1 MLCPFPWCED
11 ELQLELS
18 KIFTRLKIVGKKKE
32 RARLT
37 EDIVH
42 MTDTFKSHEECEKP
56 RVVLIEGQPGM
67 GKTTYCQKL
76 AYDWSVED
84 ISPEASFPK
93 VEMLLVLKC
102 RDMKTANIEEIID
115 DQLLPLDVG
124 KREKEN
130 FFHFICCNQSKILLI
145 LDGLDEMSDDLL
157 KCMLL
162 LIQGK
167 VFPYTHLLLTARHE
181 AGLKVRRYC
190 DTLLEIVGY
199 TNVDADCY
207 IKKYFKSH
215 EDPRLAIK
223 LLKKLD
229 RNRQLR
235 ELTSNPLN
243 TALLCLVCEDTRGIF
258 PSNRTKLYD
267 ELVSCV
273 LRRYFAKTGGSV
285 DDNDPIKACETQLN
299 QLGKMA
305 LKALLKDQLAFSAE
319 ELTGH
324 STEFL
329 EFGFLS
335 REAGASKIRPKPN
348 YAFTH
353 KTFQEYFAAF
363 HLSHELLT
371 GDRDKAG
378 LLSQLSPVD
387 KFWQVWEFLFSM
399 VASTSDHVDD
409 DAASLLVSRL
419 CASFHH
425 KRAELSL
432 SSAEDYDIDDNSSDD
447 YLYDSDGWNYD
458 DYEDFDDYYNYDD
471 YNDSDDYD
479 YDNDYDVEDEVYDY
493 DEDDYDSY
501 DSCEEDTRVPICED
515 SSYDWDNDQVEPK
528 GTLMELT
535 FLTKTLSLIC
545 DCEQGETQLSDNQKK
560 MAASLA
566 HCFPVYQLKV
576 DGASRYA
583 AVLSE
588 YLKANNNL
596 TELVWCDELDE
607 LALATI
613 EHVLRPGHNLVHLRL
628 RGELRSTSLT
638 PALQE
643 NRTLTH
649 LNLSGASIG
658 IPGAKA
664 LRNVLQSNCTLTH
677 LSLPSNKIGH
687 IGAEALAKGLQSNEV
702 LVHLNIRFN
711 WIGDQ
716 GVLALSQALKFNQ
729 TLTYLDVAEFPFLPF
744 SESDFDDLDG
754 IMGDSGITAIAHSLR
769 SNCSLTYLDL
779 RGNNSSDSALAVL
792 GESLQ
797 SNCTLTH
804 LYVGS
809 FGLVKT
815 ILTDF
820 GNSAAAAFA
829 KALQS
834 RCTQLTRLDLHNSSV
849 SSSSATILA
858 EALHSNN
865 TLALLDLR
873 WNKITF
879 SGAEALAKA
888 LNVNRTLTHLDL
900 AHNHIGDSGAKE
912 FLETLK
918 SNKSLVFL
926 NLRHNFISK
935 SGKQMFQHIN
945 SPTGCKLEWW

>member
-1 MLCPFPWCED
+1 
-11 ELQLELS
+11 
-18 KIFTRLKIVGKKKE
+18 
-32 RARLT
+32 
-37 EDIVH
+37 

-93 VEMLLVLKC
+93 VEMLLVLRC
-102 RDMKTANIEEIID
+102 RDMKTANIEEAID

-130 FFHFICCNQSKILLI
+130 LFHFIRCNQSKILLV

-157 KCMLL
+157 KCILP

-199 TNVDADCY
+199 TDIDADRY
-207 IKKYFKSH
+207 IKKYFKGH

-223 LLKKLD
+223 LLKILD

-267 ELVSCV
+267 ELVSCA

-305 LKALLKDQLAFSAE
+305 LKALLKDQFAFSAE

-335 REAGASKIRPKPN
+335 REASASKIRPKPN

-363 HLSHELLT
+363 HLAHELLN
-371 GDRDKAG
+371 GDRDKAT
-378 LLSQLSPVD
+378 LLAQLSPVD
-387 KFWQVWEFLFSM
+387 TFWQVWEFLFSM
-399 VASTSDHVDD
+399 VASTSDDD
-409 DAASLLVSRL
+409 NDAASLLVSSL

-425 KRAELSL
+425 KRAKLSV
-432 SSAEDYDIDDNSSDD
+432 SSADEYDIDDNSIDD
-447 YLYDSDGWNYD
+447 YLYSLYDSDS
-458 DYEDFDDYYNYDD
+458 YEDFDDYDDYDD
-471 YNDSDDYD
+471 YSVSDGV
-479 YDNDYDVEDEVYDY
+479 NDYDVEGEAYHHGQ
-493 DEDDYDSY
+493 DDYDPY
-501 DSCEEDTRVPICED
+501 DSDNADQDIYVPICND
-515 SSYDWDNDQVEPK
+515 SSYDFKSDQVELK
-528 GTLMELT
+528 GTLMELK

-560 MAASLA
+560 MAVSLA

-596 TELVWCDELDE
+596 TELVWSDELDE

-613 EHVLRPGHNLVHLRL
+613 EHVLQPGHNLVHLHLTCEFRI
-628 RGELRSTSLT
+628 TSLT
-638 PALQE
+638 PALQA

-649 LNLSGASIG
+649 LNLLGASIG

-664 LRNVLQSNCTLTH
+664 LGNVFQSNCTLTH
-677 LSLPSNKIGH
+677 LNLCQNNIGH
-687 IGAEALAKGLQSNEV
+687 IGAEALAKGLQSNDV
-702 LVHLNIRFN
+702 LVHLNIKNN

-716 GVLALSQALKFNQ
+716 GAVALSQALKSNQ
-729 TLTYLDVAEFPFLPF
+729 TLTYLNVAESPF
-744 SESDFDDLDG
+744 SPVFPESDFDHLSG
-754 IMGDSGITAIAHSLR
+754 IIGDSGITAIAHSLR
-769 SNCSLTYLDL
+769 SNCSLTCLDL
-779 RGNNSSDSALAVL
+779 RGNNSSESALAVL

-804 LYVGS
+804 LYLGHIR
-809 FGLVKT
+809 LKT
-815 ILTDF
+815 VPYGF

-834 RCTQLTRLDLHNSSV
+834 RCTQLTRLDLANALV
-849 SSSSATILA
+849 SSSSATMLA
-858 EALHSNN
+858 EALHSNS
-865 TLALLDLR
+865 TLTRLDL
-873 WNKITF
+873 WGNKITF
-879 SGAEALAKA
+879 SGAAALAKA
-888 LNVNRTLTHLDL
+888 LNVNRTLTHLDV
-900 AHNHIGDSGAKE
+900 AYNDIGDSGAKE
-912 FLETLK
+912 FVETLK

-926 NLRHNFISK
+926 NLRHNCISK
-935 SGKQMFQHIN
+935 SRKQIFQHIN
-945 SPTGCKLEWW
+945 PPTGCKLKW

>member
-1 MLCPFPWCED
+1 
-11 ELQLELS
+11 
-18 KIFTRLKIVGKKKE
+18 
-32 RARLT
+32 
-37 EDIVH
+37 

-76 AYDWSVED
+76 AYDWSVQD
-84 ISPEASFPK
+84 ISPEACFPK

-102 RDMKTANIEEIID
+102 RHMTTANIEDAID

-130 FFHFICCNQSKILLI
+130 FFHFIRCNQSKILLV

-157 KCMLL
+157 KCILP

-199 TNVDADCY
+199 TDKDADRY

-215 EDPRLAIK
+215 EDPKLAIK
-223 LLKKLD
+223 LVRILN

-267 ELVSCV
+267 ELVSCA
-273 LRRYFAKTGGSV
+273 LRRYFAKKGGSV

-305 LKALLKDQLAFSAE
+305 LKALLKDQLDFSAE
-319 ELTGH
+319 ELTSH

-399 VASTSDHVDD
+399 VASASDDDD
-409 DAASLLVSRL
+409 DAANLLVSSL

-425 KRAELSL
+425 KRAKLSV
-432 SSAEDYDIDDNSSDD
+432 SSAEEYDIDDYSTDDSD
-447 YLYDSDGWNYD
+447 YLYSLYDSDSSNYD
-458 DYEDFDDYYNYDD
+458 DYEDFDDYDNYDD
-471 YNDSDDYD
+471 YSVSDCV
-479 YDNDYDVEDEVYDY
+479 NDYDVEGEAYHHGQ
-493 DEDDYDSY
+493 DDYDSENS
-501 DSCEEDTRVPICED
+501 DEDTYVPICRD
-515 SSYDWDNDQVEPK
+515 SSYNFRESDQVELSG
-528 GTLMELT
+528 GTLK

-545 DCEQGETQLSDNQKK
+545 DCEKGETQLSDNQKK

-566 HCFPVYQLKV
+566 HCFPVYQLDV
-576 DGASRYA
+576 EGAYRYT

-596 TELVWCDELDE
+596 TELVWSDKLDE

-613 EHVLRPGHNLVHLRL
+613 EHVLQPGHNLEHLHLSR
-628 RGELRSTSLT
+628 ELRSTSLT
-638 PALQE
+638 PALQA

-649 LNLSGASIG
+649 LNLFGASIG
-658 IPGAKA
+658 IQGAKA
-664 LRNVLQSNCTLTH
+664 LGNVLQSNFTLTH
-677 LSLPSNKIGH
+677 LSLPDNKIGG
-687 IGAEALAKGLQSNEV
+687 IGAEALAKGLQSSNV
-702 LVHLNIRFN
+702 LVHLNIGNNR
-711 WIGDQ
+711 IGDQ
-716 GVLALSQALKFNQ
+716 GAVALSQALKSNQ
-729 TLTYLDVAEFPFLPF
+729 TLTYLNVKEVPLFFFPK
-744 SESDFDDLDG
+744 SDFDDLDG
-754 IMGDSGITAIAHSLR
+754 IIGDSGITAIAHSVR
-769 SNCSLTYLDL
+769 SNCSLTYLNL
-779 RGNNSSDSALAVL
+779 QGNNCSDSALAVL

-804 LYVGS
+804 LYVGN
-809 FGLVKT
+809 FFEKALP
-815 ILTDF
+815 DF

-834 RCTQLTRLDLHNSSV
+834 RCTQLTSLDLANASV

-865 TLALLDLR
+865 TLARLDLR
-873 WNKITF
+873 KNEITF
-879 SGAEALAKA
+879 SGAASLAKA

-900 AHNHIGDSGAKE
+900 AYNDIGDSGAKE
-912 FLETLK
+912 FVETLK

-926 NLRHNFISK
+926 NLRHNAISK
-935 SGKQMFQHIN
+935 SGKQIFQHIN
-945 SPTGCKLEWW
+945 PPTGCELKW

>member
-1 MLCPFPWCED
+1 
-11 ELQLELS
+11 
-18 KIFTRLKIVGKKKE
+18 
-32 RARLT
+32 
-37 EDIVH
+37 

-84 ISPEASFPK
+84 ISPEACFPK

-102 RDMKTANIEEIID
+102 RDMKTANIEEAID

-130 FFHFICCNQSKILLI
+130 LFHFIRCNQSKILLV

-157 KCMLL
+157 KCILP

-199 TNVDADCY
+199 TSIDADCY

-215 EDPRLAIK
+215 EDPRLANK
-223 LLKKLD
+223 LLKILD

-267 ELVSCV
+267 ELVSCA
-273 LRRYFAKTGGSV
+273 LRRYFAKTGGSLG
-285 DDNDPIKACETQLN
+285 DNDPIKAYETQLN

-335 REAGASKIRPKPN
+335 REASSSKIRPKPN

-363 HLSHELLT
+363 HLAHELLT
-371 GDRDKAG
+371 GDRDKAT
-378 LLSQLSPVD
+378 LLSQVSPVD

-399 VASTSDHVDD
+399 VARRSDDD
-409 DAASLLVSRL
+409 DAANLLVSSL

-425 KRAELSL
+425 RRTGLNL
-432 SSAEDYDIDDNSSDD
+432 SSAGEYDIDDNSSSDHD
-447 YLYDSDGWNYD
+447 YLYDSDGWND

-471 YNDSDDYD
+471 SDDYD
-479 YDNDYDVEDEVYDY
+479 EYYDYDVEDEAY
-493 DEDDYDSY
+493 DEDDSY
-501 DSCEEDTRVPICED
+501 DSCDADSNDDICKD
-515 SSYDWDNDQVEPK
+515 SSYDWVNGQVELK

-566 HCFPVYQLKV
+566 NCFPVYQLKV
-576 DGASRYA
+576 EGASRYA

-596 TELVWCDELDE
+596 TELVWSDKLDE

-613 EHVLRPGHNLVHLRL
+613 EHVLQPGHNLVHLHL
-628 RGELRSTSLT
+628 TCELRSTSLT

-664 LRNVLQSNCTLTH
+664 LGNVLQSNCTLTH
-677 LSLPSNKIGH
+677 LSLPWNKIGH
-687 IGAEALAKGLQSNEV
+687 IGAEALAKGLQSSDV
-702 LVHLNIRFN
+702 LVHLNIRSN

-716 GVLALSQALKFNQ
+716 GAVALSQALKSNQ
-729 TLTYLDVAEFPFLPF
+729 TLTYLNVAEFSYLLFP
-744 SESDFDDLDG
+744 ESGFDHLDG
-754 IMGDSGITAIAHSLR
+754 IIGDSGITAIAHSLR

-779 RGNNSSDSALAVL
+779 RGNNLSDSGFTVL

-804 LYVGS
+804 LYVGNCFYMS
-809 FGLVKT
+809 G
-815 ILTDF
+815 TDF
-820 GNSAAAAFA
+820 SNSAAAAFA

-834 RCTQLTRLDLHNSSV
+834 RCTQLTRLNLHIASV

-865 TLALLDLR
+865 TLARLDLGG
-873 WNKITF
+873 NKITF

-912 FLETLK
+912 FVETLK

-926 NLRHNFISK
+926 NLRHNSISK
-935 SGKQMFQHIN
+935 SGKQIFQQIN
-945 SPTGCKLEWW
+945 LPTGCNLRW

>member
-18 KIFTRLKIVGKKKE
+18 ETFTRLKIVGKTKE
-32 RARLT
+32 RAMLT

-42 MTDTFKSHEECEKP
+42 MTDTFKSHDKCEKP

-102 RDMKTANIEEIID
+102 RDMKTANIEEAID
-115 DQLLPLDVG
+115 DQLLPLDVD
-124 KREKEN
+124 KKEKEN
-130 FFHFICCNQSKILLI
+130 LFHFIRCNQSKMLLV

-157 KCMLL
+157 KCILP

-199 TNVDADCY
+199 TDKDADRY

-215 EDPRLAIK
+215 EDPRLGTK
-223 LLKKLD
+223 LLKTLK

-235 ELTSNPLN
+235 ELASNPLN

-267 ELVSCV
+267 ELVSCA

-335 REAGASKIRPKPN
+335 REASASKIRPKPN

-363 HLSHELLT
+363 HLAHELLT

-399 VASTSDHVDD
+399 VASTSNDD
-409 DAASLLVSRL
+409 DATNLLVSSL

-425 KRAELSL
+425 KKTGLNL
-432 SSAEDYDIDDNSSDD
+432 SSAGAEYDIDDNPFDD
-447 YLYDSDGWNYD
+447 YLYDSDGSNYD

-479 YDNDYDVEDEVYDY
+479 YDDYDVEDEAYEY

-501 DSCEEDTRVPICED
+501 DSYEDIYVNICKD
-515 SSYDWDNDQVEPK
+515 SSHDWDNDQVELK
-528 GTLMELT
+528 GTLLELT

-560 MAASLA
+560 MGASLG

-576 DGASRYA
+576 EGASRYA
-583 AVLSE
+583 AVLFE

-596 TELVWCDELDE
+596 TKLVWSDELDE

-613 EHVLRPGHNLVHLRL
+613 EHVLQPGHNLEHLHL
-628 RGELRSTSLT
+628 GCELRSTSLT
-638 PALQE
+638 PALQA

-649 LNLSGASIG
+649 LNLPGASIG

-664 LRNVLQSNCTLTH
+664 LGNVLQSNCTLTH
-677 LSLPSNKIGH
+677 LSLPGNKIGH
-687 IGAEALAKGLQSNEV
+687 IGAEALAKGLQSNDV
-702 LVHLNIRFN
+702 LVHLNIENN

-716 GVLALSQALKFNQ
+716 GAIALSQALKSNQ
-729 TLTYLDVAEFPFLPF
+729 TLTYLNVADIPLKFAFP
-744 SESDFDDLDG
+744 ESDFDHLDDP
-754 IMGDSGITAIAHSLR
+754 GDSGITAIAHSLR

-779 RGNNSSDSALAVL
+779 RGNNSSESALAVL

-797 SNCTLTH
+797 SNYTLTH
-804 LYVGS
+804 LYVGY
-809 FGLVKT
+809 FCVRT
-815 ILTDF
+815 VPYF

-834 RCTQLTRLDLHNSSV
+834 RCTQLTSLDLHNSSV

-865 TLALLDLR
+865 TLARLDLSG
-873 WNKITF
+873 NKITF

-888 LNVNRTLTHLDL
+888 LNVNRTLTHLNL
-900 AHNHIGDSGAKE
+900 ALNSIGDSGAKE
-912 FLETLK
+912 FAETLK
-918 SNKSLVFL
+918 SNRTLVFL
-926 NLRHNFISK
+926 NLRYNGIVS
-935 SGKQMFQHIN
+935 
-945 SPTGCKLEWW
+945 EED

>member
-18 KIFTRLKIVGKKKE
+18 EIFTRLKIVGKKKE

-42 MTDTFKSHEECEKP
+42 MTDTLKSHEECEKP

-102 RDMKTANIEEIID
+102 RDMKTANIEEAID

-130 FFHFICCNQSKILLI
+130 LFHFIRCNQSKILLV

-157 KCMLL
+157 KCILP

-199 TNVDADCY
+199 TDIDADCY

-223 LLKKLD
+223 LLKILD

-267 ELVSCV
+267 ELVSCA

-335 REAGASKIRPKPN
+335 REASASKIRPKPN

-363 HLSHELLT
+363 HLAHELLT

-378 LLSQLSPVD
+378 LLSQLGPVD

-399 VASTSDHVDD
+399 VASMSGDDD

-432 SSAEDYDIDDNSSDD
+432 SSAEEYQIDDTDSSDD
-447 YLYDSDGWNYD
+447 YLCDSDGSNYE
-458 DYEDFDDYYNYDD
+458 DYEEFDDYDYYDD
-471 YNDSDDYD
+471 YNGSD
-479 YDNDYDVEDEVYDY
+479 
-493 DEDDYDSY
+493 
-501 DSCEEDTRVPICED
+501 C
-515 SSYDWDNDQVEPK
+515 
-528 GTLMELT
+528 L
-535 FLTKTLSLIC
+535 
-545 DCEQGETQLSDNQKK
+545 
-560 MAASLA
+560 
-566 HCFPVYQLKV
+566 
-576 DGASRYA
+576 
-583 AVLSE
+583 
-588 YLKANNNL
+588 
-596 TELVWCDELDE
+596 
-607 LALATI
+607 
-613 EHVLRPGHNLVHLRL
+613 
-628 RGELRSTSLT
+628 
-638 PALQE
+638 
-643 NRTLTH
+643 
-649 LNLSGASIG
+649 
-658 IPGAKA
+658 
-664 LRNVLQSNCTLTH
+664 
-677 LSLPSNKIGH
+677 
-687 IGAEALAKGLQSNEV
+687 
-702 LVHLNIRFN
+702 
-711 WIGDQ
+711 
-716 GVLALSQALKFNQ
+716 
-729 TLTYLDVAEFPFLPF
+729 
-744 SESDFDDLDG
+744 
-754 IMGDSGITAIAHSLR
+754 
-769 SNCSLTYLDL
+769 
-779 RGNNSSDSALAVL
+779 
-792 GESLQ
+792 
-797 SNCTLTH
+797 
-804 LYVGS
+804 
-809 FGLVKT
+809 
-815 ILTDF
+815 
-820 GNSAAAAFA
+820 
-829 KALQS
+829 
-834 RCTQLTRLDLHNSSV
+834 
-849 SSSSATILA
+849 
-858 EALHSNN
+858 
-865 TLALLDLR
+865 
-873 WNKITF
+873 
-879 SGAEALAKA
+879 
-888 LNVNRTLTHLDL
+888 
-900 AHNHIGDSGAKE
+900 
-912 FLETLK
+912 
-918 SNKSLVFL
+918 
-926 NLRHNFISK
+926 
-935 SGKQMFQHIN
+935 
-945 SPTGCKLEWW
+945 

>member
-1 MLCPFPWCED
+1 
-11 ELQLELS
+11 
-18 KIFTRLKIVGKKKE
+18 
-32 RARLT
+32 
-37 EDIVH
+37 

-102 RDMKTANIEEIID
+102 RDMKTVNIEEAID

-130 FFHFICCNQSKILLI
+130 FFHFIQCNQSKILLV

-157 KCMLL
+157 KCILP

-167 VFPYTHLLLTARHE
+167 VFPYIHLLLTARHE

-199 TNVDADCY
+199 TSIDADCY

-215 EDPRLAIK
+215 EDPRLANK
-223 LLKKLD
+223 LLKILD

-267 ELVSCV
+267 ELVSCA
-273 LRRYFAKTGGSV
+273 LRRYFAKTGGPL

-324 STEFL
+324 STKFL

-335 REAGASKIRPKPN
+335 REASASKIRPKQN

-363 HLSHELLT
+363 HLAHELLT
-371 GDRDKAG
+371 GDRDKAT
-378 LLSQLSPVD
+378 LLSQLSPID

-399 VASTSDHVDD
+399 VARRSDDD
-409 DAASLLVSRL
+409 DAAILVVSSF

-425 KRAELSL
+425 KRAGLNL
-432 SSAEDYDIDDNSSDD
+432 SSAGEYNIDDNSSSDDD
-447 YLYDSDGWNYD
+447 YLYDSDGWND
-458 DYEDFDDYYNYDD
+458 DYEDFDDYFNYDD
-471 YNDSDDYD
+471 YDDY
-479 YDNDYDVEDEVYDY
+479 YDYDVEDEVYDY
-493 DEDDYDSY
+493 DEDDSY
-501 DSCEEDTRVPICED
+501 DSCLADSDDDICKD
-515 SSYDWDNDQVEPK
+515 SSYDWVNGQVELK

-576 DGASRYA
+576 EGAYRYA

-596 TELVWCDELDE
+596 TELVW
-607 LALATI
+607 
-613 EHVLRPGHNLVHLRL
+613 
-628 RGELRSTSLT
+628 
-638 PALQE
+638 
-643 NRTLTH
+643 
-649 LNLSGASIG
+649 
-658 IPGAKA
+658 
-664 LRNVLQSNCTLTH
+664 
-677 LSLPSNKIGH
+677 
-687 IGAEALAKGLQSNEV
+687 
-702 LVHLNIRFN
+702 
-711 WIGDQ
+711 
-716 GVLALSQALKFNQ
+716 
-729 TLTYLDVAEFPFLPF
+729 
-744 SESDFDDLDG
+744 
-754 IMGDSGITAIAHSLR
+754 
-769 SNCSLTYLDL
+769 
-779 RGNNSSDSALAVL
+779 
-792 GESLQ
+792 
-797 SNCTLTH
+797 
-804 LYVGS
+804 
-809 FGLVKT
+809 
-815 ILTDF
+815 
-820 GNSAAAAFA
+820 
-829 KALQS
+829 
-834 RCTQLTRLDLHNSSV
+834 
-849 SSSSATILA
+849 SAT
-858 EALHSNN
+858 S
-865 TLALLDLR
+865 
-873 WNKITF
+873 
-879 SGAEALAKA
+879 
-888 LNVNRTLTHLDL
+888 
-900 AHNHIGDSGAKE
+900 
-912 FLETLK
+912 
-918 SNKSLVFL
+918 
-926 NLRHNFISK
+926 
-935 SGKQMFQHIN
+935 
-945 SPTGCKLEWW
+945 

>member
-18 KIFTRLKIVGKKKE
+18 EVFTRLKIVGKKKE

-102 RDMKTANIEEIID
+102 RDMTTANIEEAVD

-124 KREKEN
+124 KREKEI
-130 FFHFICCNQSKILLI
+130 FFHFIRCNQSKILLV

-157 KCMLL
+157 KCILP

-199 TNVDADCY
+199 TDKDADRY

-215 EDPRLAIK
+215 EDPILSTK
-223 LLKKLD
+223 LLKKLN
-229 RNRQLR
+229 RNRELR
-235 ELTSNPLN
+235 ELASNPLN

-273 LRRYFAKTGGSV
+273 LRRYFAKTGGSL
-285 DDNDPIKACETQLN
+285 DNNDPIKACEIQLN

-324 STEFL
+324 STELL

-335 REAGASKIRPKPN
+335 REASASKIRPKPN

-363 HLSHELLT
+363 HLAHELLT
-371 GDRDKAG
+371 GDRDKAT

-387 KFWQVWEFLFSM
+387 KFWLVWEFLFSM
-399 VASTSDHVDD
+399 VASTSDDDD
-409 DAASLLVSRL
+409 DATNLLVSSL

-425 KRAELSL
+425 KRTGLNL
-432 SSAEDYDIDDNSSDD
+432 SSAGAEYYDKPFDD
-447 YLYDSDGWNYD
+447 YLYDSDGWNYE
-458 DYEDFDDYYNYDD
+458 DYGDFDDYYNYDD
-471 YNDSDDYD
+471 YDC
-479 YDNDYDVEDEVYDY
+479 DNDY
-493 DEDDYDSY
+493 DEDDYHFY
-501 DSCEEDTRVPICED
+501 DSDEMDTRANICED
-515 SSYDWDNDQVEPK
+515 SSYDWDSRSKVELE
-528 GTLMELT
+528 GTLMELS

-560 MAASLA
+560 MVASLA
-566 HCFPVYQLKV
+566 HCFPVYQLEV
-576 DGASRYA
+576 EGASRYA

-588 YLKANNNL
+588 YMKANNNL
-596 TELVWCDELDE
+596 TELVWCDKLDE

-613 EHVLRPGHNLVHLRL
+613 EHVLQPGHNLEHLHLQL
-628 RGELRSTSLT
+628 RRKLRSTSIL

-649 LNLSGASIG
+649 LNLSGTSIG

-664 LRNVLQSNCTLTH
+664 LGNVLQSNCTLTH
-677 LSLPSNKIGH
+677 LSLPGNKIGH
-687 IGAEALAKGLQSNEV
+687 IGAEALAKGLQSNDV
-702 LVHLNIRFN
+702 LVHLNIEGN

-716 GVLALSQALKFNQ
+716 GAVALSQALKSNQ
-729 TLTYLDVAEFPFLPF
+729 TLTYLNVADNPFRVSFL
-744 SESDFDDLDG
+744 ESDFDHLDG
-754 IMGDSGITAIAHSLR
+754 VIGDSGITAIAHSLR

-779 RGNNSSDSALAVL
+779 QGNYSSDSGFTVL

-804 LYVGS
+804 LYVGND
-809 FGLVKT
+809 FVKT
-815 ILTDF
+815 VRPDF

-834 RCTQLTRLDLHNSSV
+834 RCTQLTRLDLAYASV

-865 TLALLDLR
+865 TLARLDLR
-873 WNKITF
+873 GNEITF
-879 SGAEALAKA
+879 SGAAALAKA
-888 LNVNRTLTHLDL
+888 LIVNRTLTHLDL
-900 AHNHIGDSGAKE
+900 EHNDIGDSGAKE
-912 FLETLK
+912 FVETLK
-918 SNKSLVFL
+918 SNKTLVFL
-926 NLRHNFISK
+926 NLRHNPIS
-935 SGKQMFQHIN
+935 
-945 SPTGCKLEWW
+945 

>member
-1 MLCPFPWCED
+1 M
-11 ELQLELS
+11 
-18 KIFTRLKIVGKKKE
+18 
-32 RARLT
+32 LT

-42 MTDTFKSHEECEKP
+42 MTDTFKSHEKCEKP

-84 ISPEASFPK
+84 ISPEACFPK

-102 RDMKTANIEEIID
+102 RDMKTANIEEAID

-130 FFHFICCNQSKILLI
+130 LFHFIRCNQSKILLV

-157 KCMLL
+157 KCILP

-167 VFPYTHLLLTARHE
+167 VFPYTYLLLTARRE
-181 AGLKVRRYC
+181 AGFKVRRYC

-199 TNVDADCY
+199 TNIDADRY

-223 LLKKLD
+223 LLKILD

-267 ELVSCV
+267 ELVSCA

-285 DDNDPIKACETQLN
+285 DDNDPIKACKTQLN

-363 HLSHELLT
+363 HLAHELLT
-371 GDRDKAG
+371 GDRDKAT
-378 LLSQLSPVD
+378 LLSQLSAVD

-399 VASTSDHVDD
+399 VASTSDDD
-409 DAASLLVSRL
+409 DAANLLVSSL

-425 KRAELSL
+425 KNTGLNFLS
-432 SSAEDYDIDDNSSDD
+432 AGEYDIDDNSSDD
-447 YLYDSDGWNYD
+447 SDDDLYDSDGSNYGEYDNYD
-458 DYEDFDDYYNYDD
+458 EYNESVFV
-471 YNDSDDYD
+471 YN
-479 YDNDYDVEDEVYDY
+479 YDVEDEAYDY
-493 DEDDYDSY
+493 DEDDYSDDSY
-501 DSCEEDTRVPICED
+501 NPLDSDDEDTYDDICKD
-515 SSYDWDNDQVEPK
+515 YSYGWDNDQVELK
-528 GTLMELT
+528 GTRMELT

-560 MAASLA
+560 MAVSLA
-566 HCFPVYQLKV
+566 HYFPVYQLKV
-576 DGASRYA
+576 AGASRRYA

-596 TELVWCDELDE
+596 TELVWSDEFDE

-613 EHVLRPGHNLVHLRL
+613 EHVLQPGHNLVHLHL
-628 RGELRSTSLT
+628 RCELRSTSLT
-638 PALQE
+638 SALQA
-643 NRTLTH
+643 NCTLTH
-649 LNLSGASIG
+649 LNLFGASIG

-664 LRNVLQSNCTLTH
+664 LGNVLLSNCTLTH
-677 LSLPSNKIGH
+677 LSLPWNKIGH
-687 IGAEALAKGLQSNEV
+687 IGAEALAKGLQSNDV
-702 LVHLNIRFN
+702 LMYLNISYN
-711 WIGDQ
+711 CIGDQ
-716 GVLALSQALKFNQ
+716 GAVALSQALKSNQ
-729 TLTYLDVAEFPFLPF
+729 TLTYLNVAESQISLVFP
-744 SESDFDDLDG
+744 ESDFDHLSG

-779 RGNNSSDSALAVL
+779 RGNNFSDSALAVL

-809 FGLVKT
+809 FLLKT
-815 ILTDF
+815 VPDL

-834 RCTQLTRLDLHNSSV
+834 SCTQLTRLDLHDFLL

-865 TLALLDLR
+865 TLARLDLC

-879 SGAEALAKA
+879 SGAAALAKA

-900 AHNHIGDSGAKE
+900 ACNHIGDSGAKE
-912 FLETLK
+912 FVETLK

-926 NLRHNFISK
+926 SLRHNAISK
-935 SGKQMFQHIN
+935 SVKQIFQHIN
-945 SPTGCKLEWW
+945 PPPGCELKW